1 MRKPSDLKMY
11 VNNKIKE
18 LSEEYIRLVSE
29 DIDFNDYQA
38 QGERNDKL
46 SILRA
51 QLTILFAVQKLCE
64 ERKRY

>member
-18 LSEEYIRLVSE
+18 LSEEYMKLVGE
-29 DIDFNDYQA
+29 DIRFDDYQA
-38 QGERNDKL
+38 QGERSDKL
-46 SILRA
+46 KLLRA
-51 QLTILFAVQKLCE
+51 QLVILFAVQKLCE